1 MADLSFRSAGEP
13 RPAGMSIRPRHS
25 LRHDPNRHLW
35 HADCVRSPVHW
46 AGKLVVL
53 ALLLLPSAPSQ
64 TARPIAAIAANR
76 SFNWAGYT
84 QGSIEKGTTFHSIA
98 GDWNV
103 PTAKQRTA
111 REAEYS
117 SSWIGIGGG
126 CLDTACT
133 LFDTTLIQAGIGHDV
148 DAAGNTDYY
157 AWWETVPAPLIRT
170 ELVVRPGDRV
180 RVEIAESTLTPE
192 VWTIVIANL
201 RTGLSFSITLPYPS
215 TYGTAE
221 WVIETPV
228 VISETGAVLSVGPMP
243 NLTTVRFDYARA
255 NGAAAGFVPAERIEL
270 VDLDLALIA
279 TPSLP
284 DAQADGFNDCTYTP
298 NCPAP

>member
-1 MADLSFRSAGEP
+1 
-13 RPAGMSIRPRHS
+13 
-25 LRHDPNRHLW
+25 
-35 HADCVRSPVHW
+35 VHW

-103 PTAKQRTA
+103 PTAEQRTA

-228 VISETGAVLSVGPMP
+228 VISETGAVTVGPMP
-243 NLTTVRFDYARA
+243 DLAVVHFDDATA
-255 NGAAAGFVPAERIEL
+255 NGLPAGLVAAEQMQL
-270 VDLDLALIA
+270 VDFDLSQIA
-279 TPSLP
+279 APSLP
-284 DAQADGFNDCTYTP
+284 DSDTDGFNDCAYRKSCATP
-298 NCPAP
+298 KKELP